1 MEEIVEKIIEK
12 VESFGKHGEEWQE
25 LKEDTLKELERNS
38 NSDNQA
44 LWLCITSM
52 TKYMESYVG

>member
-1 MEEIVEKIIEK
+1 MKEIVEKIIEK
-12 VESFGKHGEEWQE
+12 VESFGKHSEEWQE

-44 LWLCITSM
+44 LWLCIASM

>member
-1 MEEIVEKIIEK
+1 MREIVEKIIEK
-12 VESFGKHGEEWQE
+12 VESFEKHGEEWQE
-25 LKEDTLKELERNS
+25 LKEDTLKELERNP

>member
-1 MEEIVEKIIEK
+1 MKEIVEKIIEK
-12 VESFGKHGEEWQE
+12 VESFEKHGEEWQE
-25 LKEDTLKELERNS
+25 LKEDTLKELERNP